1 MQCPKCGKNSRVL
14 DTRTAEKG
22 NAIRRRRIC
31 TACGQRFTTFEK
43 IEDMPLVVVK
53 KSGRKELFDCSKVM
67 KGLVKACEKRPI
79 SLDRLEALSLEIEKD
94 LKNEGREV
102 DSAQIGQAIMNR
114 LIELDQVAY
123 VRFASVYKD
132 FNDVETFIREIENLP
147 NRHA

>member
-53 KSGRKELFDCSKVM
+53 KSGRKELFDRSKVPSAWT
-67 KGLVKACEKRPI
+67 GLKPY
-79 SLDRLEALSLEIEKD
+79 LWRLKKI
-94 LKNEGREV
+94 
-102 DSAQIGQAIMNR
+102 
-114 LIELDQVAY
+114 
-123 VRFASVYKD
+123 
-132 FNDVETFIREIENLP
+132 
-147 NRHA
+147 

>member
-31 TACGQRFTTFEK
+31 TTCGQRFTTFEK

-53 KSGRKELFDCSKVM
+53 KSGRKELFDRSKVM

>member
-53 KSGRKELFDCSKVM
+53 KKW
-67 KGLVKACEKRPI
+67 
-79 SLDRLEALSLEIEKD
+79 
-94 LKNEGREV
+94 
-102 DSAQIGQAIMNR
+102 
-114 LIELDQVAY
+114 
-123 VRFASVYKD
+123 
-132 FNDVETFIREIENLP
+132 T
-147 NRHA
+147 

>member
-53 KSGRKELFDCSKVM
+53 KVD
-67 KGLVKACEKRPI
+67 VK
-79 SLDRLEALSLEIEKD
+79 SF
-94 LKNEGREV
+94 
-102 DSAQIGQAIMNR
+102 
-114 LIELDQVAY
+114 LIA
-123 VRFASVYKD
+123 AKS
-132 FNDVETFIREIENLP
+132 
-147 NRHA
+147 

>member
-1 MQCPKCGKNSRVL
+1 M
-14 DTRTAEKG
+14 
-22 NAIRRRRIC
+22 
-31 TACGQRFTTFEK
+31 
-43 IEDMPLVVVK
+43 
-53 KSGRKELFDCSKVM
+53 
-67 KGLVKACEKRPI
+67 
-79 SLDRLEALSLEIEKD
+79 DRLETLSLEIEKD